1 MKTRL
6 FCSEAEYGTI
16 TQDKLYKR
24 YQLLF
29 PANHEASALPL
40 VLTGQID
47 NVWFHA
53 LKYSNQA
60 YQILCIRIIRRE
72 VVSTRLG

>member
-6 FCSEAEYGTI
+6 FCSEAEYGMI

-24 YQLLF
+24 YQHLF
-29 PANHEASALPL
+29 PAIHGASALPL

-60 YQILCIRIIRRE
+60 YQILFIIIIRRE
-72 VVSTRLG
+72 VVST